1 MKNIVIAGIII
12 LFFVLSG
19 CNREPAIE
27 PSADF
32 TINLINNTTQIQT
45 DFVMYTNKIKG
56 EWATF
61 FKGNDSVHTYSTD
74 FYRALG
80 VNLDLELDSVVING
94 YSSAGSYQLT
104 VVSSSSG
111 NWNKDYLQDV
121 KTITITVTE

>member
-32 TINLINNTTQIQT
+32 TTNLINNTTQVKT
-45 DFVMYTNKIKG
+45 DFVMYTDKIKG

-61 FKGNDSVHTYSTD
+61 FRGNDSVHTYSPD
-74 FYRALG
+74 FYRAVG
-80 VNLDLELDSVVING
+80 ENLDLELDSVVVNG
-94 YSSAGSYQLT
+94 YSSAGSYPLT
-104 VVSSSSG
+104 VVASSSG
-111 NWNKDYLQDV
+111 NWSKDYFQDV